1 MNDAGV
7 SCPGL
12 VLGGTQEHVYV
23 DSLAPA
29 GGDGSL
35 ACPLRL
41 LSTALAL
48 PAPGAGVLLR
58 NVHLKGQSSG
68 RVYSE
73 PGPFVVPPGYQLTSE
88 YPGSTALA
96 SWVVLSAN
104 GVCATGIRC
113 AVRIQTSG
121 MISGVTVTPLAG
133 PAAAGVVL
141 DVGNSS
147 APPRISNSVVTGA
160 SASGI
165 VALGY
170 ASIVEST
177 SSNNAGHG
185 LECVSTAPASIGL
198 SASGLFGLRNR
209 FTGNQRSGVF
219 LSGNVSLNG
228 TNIEFTQNGEYGG
241 FFDVGS
247 NRVGLSGINAS
258 GNRLDGLYAQNAD
271 LSVTPISGA
280 GGATINTNGG
290 SGIRVGS
297 GDPLITFNARLK
309 LNALVGSRTIHSI
322 STNDGGGI
330 DVLGPLGFDGGAGSV
345 QSTTFT
351 NNRGFGL
358 RVSPTTAAPI
368 RMQLWQDDFSRNGSI
383 GLVFKRVSSANDEL
397 VIIGDTIFGLTDGG
411 STNQVASLCLDN
423 ASGAPWTLAAEANF
437 WSVPCP
443 LPLTDA
449 GFQAPVVS
457 CTQPPS
463 TYREV
468 LYTGPAAPIS
478 SVTMCR

>member
-12 VLGGTQEHVYV
+12 TLGVAQEHVYV
-23 DSLAPA
+23 DSLAPT
-29 GGDGSL
+29 GGDGTL

-48 PAPGAGVLLR
+48 PAPGSGVLLR
-58 NVHLKGQSSG
+58 TVHLKGQSSG
-68 RVYSE
+68 RLYSE
-73 PGPFVVPPGYQLTSE
+73 PGPFVVPRNVLVTSE

-104 GVCATGIRC
+104 GVCATGLRC
-113 AVRIQTSG
+113 AVRIQARA
-121 MISGVTVTPLAG
+121 ILQAVTVTPLTG
-133 PAAAGVVL
+133 SPAAGVVM
-141 DVGNSS
+141 DVGNISE
-147 APPRISNSVVTGA
+147 PPRLTNSVVTGA

-170 ASIVEST
+170 ASVVDST

-185 LECVSTAPASIGL
+185 LECTSTASAYVSLSGTGL
-198 SASGLFGLRNR
+198 AGLRNR
-209 FTGNQRSGVF
+209 FTSNQRSGLF

-228 TNIEFTQNGEYGG
+228 TWVELTQNGEYGG
-241 FFDVGS
+241 FFDVGTNGVS
-247 NRVGLSGINAS
+247 LSGVIVS
-258 GNRLDGLYAQNAD
+258 GNRRDGLYAQNGD
-271 LSVTPISGA
+271 LSVTPFSG
-280 GGATINTNGG
+280 GGGSTINTNGG

-297 GDPLITFNARLK
+297 GDPLVTFNARLR

-330 DVLGPLGFDGGAGSV
+330 DVLGPLGFDGGANSV

-358 RVSPTTAAPI
+358 RVSPGSTTPI
-368 RMQLWQDDFSRNGSI
+368 RMQLWQDDFSRNGSV
-383 GLVFKRVSSANDEL
+383 GFVFKRVTAANDEL

-411 STNQVASLCLDN
+411 STNRVAALCLDN
-423 ASGAPWTLAAEANF
+423 ASGAPWTLAAESNF

-449 GFQAPVVS
+449 GFQAPVTS
-457 CTQPPS
+457 CDQPPA

>member
-12 VLGGTQEHVYV
+12 ALGATQEHIYV

-29 GGDGSL
+29 GGDGTL
-35 ACPLRL
+35 ACPFRL

-58 NVHLKGQSSG
+58 NIHLKGQSSG

-73 PGPFVVPPGYQLTSE
+73 PGPFVVPPNHQLTSE

-113 AVRIQTSG
+113 AVRIQTAG
-121 MISGVTVTPLAG
+121 MITGVTVTPLAG
-133 PAAAGVVL
+133 PAAAGVVT
-141 DVGNSS
+141 DVANPS
-147 APPRISNSVVTGA
+147 APPRLTNSVVTGA

-165 VALGY
+165 VALG
-170 ASIVEST
+170 SISLVEST

-185 LECVSTAPASIGL
+185 LECTSTA
-198 SASGLFGLRNR
+198 SASVGFTATGLFGLRNR
-209 FTGNQRSGVF
+209 FTANQRSGVF
-219 LSGNVSLNG
+219 LSGNISVTG
-228 TNIEFTQNGEYGG
+228 TNTEFTQNGEYGG
-241 FFDVGS
+241 FFDVGT
-247 NRVGLSGINAS
+247 NRVGLSGIIVS

-297 GDPLITFNARLK
+297 GDPLVTFNARLR

-322 STNDGGGI
+322 SANDGGGI
-330 DVLGPLGFDGGAGSV
+330 DVLGPLGFDGGANSV

-358 RVSPTTAAPI
+358 RVSPGSTTPI
-368 RMQLWQDDFSRNGSI
+368 RMQLWQDDFSRNGSV
-383 GLVFKRVSSANDEL
+383 GFVFKRVTAANDEL
-397 VIIGDTIFGLTDGG
+397 VIIGDTIFGVTDGG
-411 STNQVASLCLDN
+411 STNRVAALCLDN
-423 ASGAPWTLAAEANF
+423 ASGAPWTLAAESNF

-449 GFQAPVVS
+449 GFQAPVTS
-457 CTQPPS
+457 CDQPPA